1 MFYNIQGKEN
11 ISETVK
17 TENKNKLHN
26 QGIDHYF
33 ARNRI
38 ILLYIYLFVYFIK
51 TNSILFFIKQ
61 INEILFYFFSNHYF
75 N

>member
-38 ILLYIYLFVYFIK
+38 ILLRVRVQVQVQSYLR
-51 TNSILFFIKQ
+51 TNQNSEIESIRPC
-61 INEILFYFFSNHYF
+61 
-75 N
+75 

>member
-33 ARNRI
+33 A
-38 ILLYIYLFVYFIK
+38 VK
-51 TNSILFFIKQ
+51 
-61 INEILFYFFSNHYF
+61 
-75 N
+75 

>member
-26 QGIDHYF
+26 QGIIMPAWSFQY
-33 ARNRI
+33 
-38 ILLYIYLFVYFIK
+38 
-51 TNSILFFIKQ
+51 Q
-61 INEILFYFFSNHYF
+61 
-75 N
+75 

>member
-38 ILLYIYLFVYFIK
+38 ILLRVRVQVQVQSYLR
-51 TNSILFFIKQ
+51 TN
-61 INEILFYFFSNHYF
+61 
-75 N
+75 